1 MRLPSLFPLCRRCS
15 IRSRTEYRSLGWC
28 IVVFCRWGDE
38 ELSFIAHDNCGVS
51 VGHEIHN
58 GVLYYGVW
66 EGVVSDVSP
75 SGVTLKKLY
84 VGDEDAVSAPAGEY
98 LVCVWHVDER
108 SALGVVLVA
117 DVESD
122 VVLDVEFPCAF
133 VVLERREA

>member
-1 MRLPSLFPLCRRCS
+1 MLDDCWCER
-15 IRSRTEYRSLGWC
+15 LGWC

-38 ELSFIAHDNCGVS
+38 ELSFIAHNNCGVS

-75 SGVTLKKLY
+75 SGVPLKKLY
-84 VGDEDAVSAPAGEY
+84 VGEEDAVSAPAGEY

-122 VVLDVEFPCAF
+122 VVLDVEFPCLGEGSI
-133 VVLERREA
+133 VGRRMQNGIGGVH